1 MTPVLQVAEDM
12 YKAAG
17 LKLADDL
24 HAYLTHG
31 FVFANPAALLL
42 GRPIISSEG
51 PSRWL
56 TPEEYH
62 LADCWYVKLA
72 VGNGAV
78 RWFLHQMPWTLP
90 KLAWERGFS
99 GKGKL
104 RIYST
109 ASAYRH
115 I

>member
-1 MTPVLQVAEDM
+1 MTPVLQTAEEM
-12 YKAAG
+12 YQAAG
-17 LKLADDL
+17 LKLGDDL

-51 PSRWL
+51 PKRWL

-72 VGNGAV
+72 VGKGAV
-78 RWFLHQMPWTLP
+78 RWFLRQMPWPLP

-99 GKGKL
+99 GKEKL

-109 ASAYRH
+109 ESAYRH